1 MIVVWGALVVGMDG
15 PMSIDNEELVNCP
28 ARITLDAAQLAF
40 FSGLPAE
47 APSVQSE
54 LGCELEHGHEG
65 SHAALGQQ
73 VDTTM
78 WWIQWTLSASEINP
92 YTWCPT
98 HEVPEATNRRDD
110 RECTLFNGHAGRHS
124 SAGRYW
130 QDEEAA

>member
-1 MIVVWGALVVGMDG
+1 MAIDTKDLMI
-15 PMSIDNEELVNCP
+15 CP

-40 FSGLPAE
+40 LNELPAE

-54 LGCELEHGHEG
+54 LGCELERGHDG

-92 YTWCPT
+92 YTWCPAHQAPTAET
-98 HEVPEATNRRDD
+98 HDCN
-110 RECTLFNGHAGRHS
+110 LFVGHPGDHS
-124 SAGRYW
+124 STRRSW
-130 QDEEAA
+130 QNEDAA

>member
-1 MIVVWGALVVGMDG
+1 
-15 PMSIDNEELVNCP
+15 MSIDTEHLVICP

-40 FSGLPAE
+40 FNGLPAE

-54 LGCELEHGHEG
+54 LGCELERGHEG

-92 YTWCPT
+92 YTWCPA
-98 HEVPEATNRRDD
+98 HQAPAQSRSDLD
-110 RECTLFNGHAGRHS
+110 CTLFDGHPGKHS
-124 SAGRYW
+124 SAKRSRQG
-130 QDEEAA
+130 EEVA

>member
-1 MIVVWGALVVGMDG
+1 
-15 PMSIDNEELVNCP
+15 MSIDAEDLTICP

-40 FSGLPAE
+40 FDGLPTG

-73 VDTTM
+73 VGAKM

-92 YTWCPT
+92 YTWCPAGQT
-98 HEVPEATNRRDD
+98 SPGGESRNDQQ
-110 RECTLFNGHAGRHS
+110 CTLFDGHPGKHS
-124 SAGRYW
+124 SAKRPW
-130 QDEEAA
+130 RDEEVA